1 MSETYTKMNN
11 IAVQHALSIIVQIR
25 RVGKNE
31 PVLVYRNSTANEIT
45 MNEGMKI

>member
-1 MSETYTKMNN
+1 MSETYTEMNN

-31 PVLVYRNSTANEIT
+31 PILVHKNSTENEIT

>member
-1 MSETYTKMNN
+1 MSKMYTEMNN
-11 IAVQHALSIIVQIR
+11 IAVQHALFIILQIR

-31 PVLVYRNSTANEIT
+31 PVSMHRNSTENEIT